1 MRSSLSYIADEH
13 LHSILEAML
22 KSPTPNVAVPFSGLT
37 QKALENNLNKYRQ
50 PQKNDSNDISLGRSK
65 VEVLWTV
72 RRFDGSYFNTKCS
85 ISVQIAH

>member
-1 MRSSLSYIADEH
+1 MNFIIEVYTVVVDYNIFRLVKIINILS
-13 LHSILEAML
+13 
-22 KSPTPNVAVPFSGLT
+22 TG
-37 QKALENNLNKYRQ
+37 YRQ
-50 PQKNDSNDISLGRSK
+50 PPKNDSNDISLGRSK